1 MGDRKGAPVQVEKIF
16 CGEGIAKKE
25 TLQMWKAI
33 VLAIGAYI
41 ITLLVTALAALFVMT
56 VMAPR
61 GCGDLSRALLV
72 MWLVIAAI
80 FVASG
85 VAVGVGAWQL
95 APDQVGRVILV
106 TLYGVVLLASYSV
119 VAFGLMLALNC

>member
-1 MGDRKGAPVQVEKIF
+1 MG
-16 CGEGIAKKE
+16 
-25 TLQMWKAI
+25 KAI
-33 VLAIGAYI
+33 ILAIGAYI
-41 ITLLVTALAALFVMT
+41 ITLLVTALAALLVMT
-56 VMAPR
+56 VMVPR